1 MHLTQPAGARHALLD
16 RIVSRIR
23 ALAES
28 PELVAIRQALPISFT
43 GLFVGLAYFMATQQ
57 RGTLLERF
65 SLTFGAA
72 FGVMAALLVVVLSY
86 ILANRRGI
94 SPVLAVSLAFA
105 AFAISLPYA
114 RATSFESL
122 MKALGSSGLFLAI
135 GVAVIT
141 DDALALGCRR
151 LGVVAGSIA
160 AAALVVA
167 TAALL
172 AFLGISLTG
181 ALDVAIAPLGN
192 LGDSLAALL
201 IITFVETLL
210 WTVGI
215 HGPALLAAVVLPV
228 YLNLQLQ
235 NTEALAHNQ
244 PLPHIVTVSMFL
256 FVFPGGAGATL
267 PLVLLLLRSRV
278 SRIRTVA
285 LATLLPS
292 LANANEPLMFGL
304 PLVLN
309 PLLSVPF
316 VLTPLVL
323 AVVSWWAMHLGL
335 VARPA
340 IYMPSFVPIPLGV
353 FFATKDWR
361 SIVLMAVNI
370 ALGLVIYAPFV
381 ALYERHE
388 RQRVDAVQD
397 AA

>member
-1 MHLTQPAGARHALLD
+1 MHSTQPAGARHALLD

-151 LGVVAGSIA
+151 LGVD
-160 AAALVVA
+160 
-167 TAALL
+167 L
-172 AFLGISLTG
+172 AR
-181 ALDVAIAPLGN
+181 
-192 LGDSLAALL
+192 
-201 IITFVETLL
+201 VE
-210 WTVGI
+210 
-215 HGPALLAAVVLPV
+215 
-228 YLNLQLQ
+228 
-235 NTEALAHNQ
+235 
-244 PLPHIVTVSMFL
+244 
-256 FVFPGGAGATL
+256 
-267 PLVLLLLRSRV
+267 R
-278 SRIRTVA
+278 
-285 LATLLPS
+285 
-292 LANANEPLMFGL
+292 
-304 PLVLN
+304 
-309 PLLSVPF
+309 
-316 VLTPLVL
+316 
-323 AVVSWWAMHLGL
+323 
-335 VARPA
+335 
-340 IYMPSFVPIPLGV
+340 
-353 FFATKDWR
+353 
-361 SIVLMAVNI
+361 
-370 ALGLVIYAPFV
+370 
-381 ALYERHE
+381 
-388 RQRVDAVQD
+388 
-397 AA
+397 